1 MLGGERS
8 SVILSE
14 LAEMHVGG
22 QFDIHIS
29 FSVPVGNAAVAHGQI
44 DSGHSWGR
52 VVLLIA

>member
-1 MLGGERS
+1 MLGGNRS

-22 QFDIHIS
+22 QLDIHIS
-29 FSVPVGNAAVAHGQI
+29 LSMPMENAAVAHGQI
-44 DSGHSWGR
+44 DSGHTRGR